1 MSPLE
6 DEFRDDEVEME
17 GEVSMDLDSAEIEEL
32 ERLLYGCRMVEFK
45 KEKVFVDVRANEN
58 FISFRGTNAANAVSI
73 SFDFNKETH
82 QVMNLTGVN
91 MEWVRTFLYKY
102 RIIED

>member
-6 DEFRDDEVEME
+6 DECGNDDVEME
-17 GEVSMDLDSAEIEEL
+17 GEVSMDLDLAEIEEL
-32 ERLLYGCRMVEFK
+32 ERLIYGCRMVEFK
-45 KEKVFVDVRANEN
+45 KEKIFVDVRADKN

-73 SFDFNKETH
+73 SFDFNKETRRI
-82 QVMNLTGVN
+82 MNLTGVD
-91 MEWVRTFLYKY
+91 MEWVRTFLRKY